1 VLVLH
6 HGEGRPVA
14 EIANLLRVPS
24 GTVMWRLFSAR
35 RALEKALREVS
46 E

>member
-1 VLVLH
+1 MH

-14 EIANLLRVPS
+14 EIARRLAVPA
-24 GTVMWRLFSAR
+24 GTVMWRLFNAR

-46 E
+46 G